1 MHEML
6 CTNKKKT
13 NSSFALICFQTK
25 IFIDKLQNTELV
37 QPTRQT
43 ATPCISII
51 SFPSVPSTAII
62 LQFQQLK
69 IHDCIDSIERKRKY
83 A

>member
-62 LQFQQLK
+62 LQFSATENPRL
-69 IHDCIDSIERKRKY
+69 HRLHRKET
-83 A
+83 